1 MHIQAADS
9 ITRLLCRVV
18 QATWEKLSCPI
29 PNCIDARPNRKR
41 FTIGCEEMNRKT
53 KFRSP
58 LRWVYRLMLARR
70 LFAGKQCCN
79 AFGQTKID
87 YRRNID
93 QIVVINLD
101 RQTHRWTQMQRE
113 LKRIRDQENKP
124 LIEMTSRFSAVDA
137 KCDLT
142 GSAHSVLT
150 TSYALEDQLYVEPQ
164 PLLESIGIEGNQQIV
179 MSQQE
184 QAIALSHVEVW
195 KTIARGSKSYV
206 LVVEDDVYFTR
217 RFSSLLDDL
226 WADLIHN
233 DNKSKA
239 FDLLYLS
246 FEEAKGGAE
255 KEYLSEYL
263 LKPRR
268 GLWNM
273 SGYVLSKEGA
283 KKLVSLLPV
292 RGPVDLW
299 INHQF
304 SKLGVFASMSSLID
318 QRRDYG
324 SSNSYSVLP
333 VLSKVGVLTEEGP
346 AKFERNKLPG
356 PVFGIGLSRTGA
368 ASLAMALSMLGYRCC
383 SDLDELPTVEDAALF
398 AGSRK
403 RIFEAYVNVASV
415 NKRIGY
421 LTELYR
427 HSRIIITVRDEG
439 ELVKAYGKNV
449 GGMGASRCTSMKEAD
464 GESKMVEL
472 IEEIGH
478 LSVKYLILSFSD
490 PNAWQ
495 RLCSFLECEAPVS
508 EFPRLPDQPQR
519 RLSLGGLEKCKTSA
533 SFKRLKFDSS
543 PWIAGSSKAWK
554 GIPMAAINDSSL
566 GLCMSKGSPDK
577 ERGMGIEYWKYLD
590 DTFPSNMALFR
601 PGNFFIENGHCGIL
615 NLRKEEAYVRNYTSA
630 AISSRQRYLY
640 GKFDALIKPAAV
652 PGVITGM
659 FLHRSSPRQEIDI
672 EFLGRDSRRMLVNV
686 FYNPGI
692 EGSKYDYGYRGTP
705 ILIDLGFDAAKDF
718 HQYSIEWSATY
729 IRWFVDGRLVHQRSN
744 WEPTPIPHLPMQL
757 YINLWASRSRELAG
771 RLAEEQL
778 PTRSFI
784 QCVEWCAWPAR

>member
-1 MHIQAADS
+1 
-9 ITRLLCRVV
+9 
-18 QATWEKLSCPI
+18 
-29 PNCIDARPNRKR
+29 
-41 FTIGCEEMNRKT
+41 MNRRT
-53 KFRSP
+53 TFRSP
-58 LRWVYRLMLARR
+58 LRWLYRLMLARR
-70 LFAGKQCCN
+70 LFSGKQRCN
-79 AFGQTKID
+79 AFGQTKND

-101 RQTHRWTQMQRE
+101 RQTHRWAQMQRE
-113 LKRIRDQENKP
+113 LKRIRDQENRP

-137 KCDLT
+137 KYDLT
-142 GSAHSVLT
+142 GSAHSELT
-150 TSYALEDQLYVEPQ
+150 TSYALADQLYVEPQ

-179 MSQQE
+179 MSRQE
-184 QAIALSHVEVW
+184 QAIAFSHVEVW
-195 KTIARGSKSYV
+195 KTISNGSKSYV
-206 LVVEDDVYFTR
+206 LVVEDDVYFTQH
-217 RFSSLLDDL
+217 FSSILDDL
-226 WADLIHN
+226 WADLIHT

-246 FEEAKGGAE
+246 YEEAKGGAE

-304 SKLGVFASMSSLID
+304 SKLKVFASTSSLIE
-318 QRRDYG
+318 QRRDYV

-333 VLSKVGVLTEEGP
+333 VLSKVGVLTDEGP
-346 AKFERNKLPG
+346 ANFERNKLPG
-356 PVFGIGLSRTGA
+356 PVFGIGLSGTGA
-368 ASLAMALSMLGYRCC
+368 TSLAMALSMLGYRCC
-383 SDLDELPTVEDAALF
+383 SDLDGLPTAEGAALF
-398 AGSRK
+398 GGGRK
-403 RIFEAYVNVASV
+403 RIFDAYVNVASV
-415 NKRIGY
+415 NRRISY
-421 LTELYR
+421 LTELHR
-427 HSRIIITVRDEG
+427 HSRIIITVCDER
-439 ELVKAYGKNV
+439 ELVKADGKNV
-449 GGMGASRCTSMKEAD
+449 GGMGVNRCTSMGEAD
-464 GESKMVEL
+464 GEPKLPEL
-472 IEEIGH
+472 IEEVRR
-478 LSVKYLILSFSD
+478 LSVKYLILPFSD
-490 PNAWQ
+490 PNAWK
-495 RLCSFLECEAPVS
+495 RLCSFLECETPVS
-508 EFPRLPDQPQR
+508 EYPRLPDQPQR
-519 RLSLGGLEKCKTSA
+519 RLTLEGLERFQPSG
-533 SFKRLKFDSS
+533 SFRKLKFDNS
-543 PWIAGSSKAWK
+543 PWIARSSEAWK
-554 GIPMAAINDSSL
+554 GIPIAAIDDSSP
-566 GLCMSKGSPDK
+566 GLCMSRGKLER
-577 ERGMGIEYWKYLD
+577 ERGFGNEYWTCLD

-601 PGNFFIENGHCGIL
+601 PENVSVENGHCGVL

-672 EFLGRDSRRMLVNV
+672 EFLGRESRKMLVNV

-692 EGSKYDYGYRGTP
+692 EGSKFDYGYRGTP
-705 ILIDLGFDAAKDF
+705 ILIDLGFDAAEDF

-729 IRWFVDGRLVHQRSN
+729 IRWFVDSRLVHERSN

-757 YINLWASRSRELAG
+757 YMNLWASRSRELTG
-771 RLAEEQL
+771 QLAEGQL

-784 QCVEWCAWPAR
+784 KCVEWCAWATR